1 MALTYIN
8 EKGEEKEDLIGLDAF
23 LGEFN
28 SIVENSS
35 YSVYGLTGGW
45 GTGKSIFIN
54 IWERSLTKNN
64 YIHIDAFA
72 KDYENDA
79 FLVLFSSVYKYLE
92 QQNTTSKQIL
102 KQFFDDSKRFLMNA
116 GKATGKFIFN
126 TLTDKII
133 GSESLKTFISDLL
146 DTYCDDILQKCIE
159 EENIHDSLVKTLEKI
174 TVNLSNPLYIIIDEL
189 DRCRPSFALEM
200 LEKVKHIFSVTK
212 IKFILVYNPEIFDKV
227 IEKEYGLK
235 NGGSR
240 YLNKF
245 IEKTISFKQP
255 ISIRKWLYDEIENN
269 IERFKF
275 LDTKSHLKNTI
286 DILIELK
293 NEYNISY
300 RDFSRIISKIKH
312 YDISNL
318 GLMIVLLTVEFTRHI
333 RNDELEDMIAYIKQ
347 NNGFAINAPDRFIS
361 NSIYKKFSIILNGN
375 ENDKKQ
381 LFNDTFKY
389 FVDNGLI

>member
-8 EKGEEKEDLIGLDAF
+8 EKGEEKEDLIGLDSF
-23 LGEFN
+23 LEEFT

-54 IWERSLTKNN
+54 MWERSLTKNN

-102 KQFFDDSKRFLMNA
+102 KQFFDYSNRFLMNT

-133 GSESLKTFISDLL
+133 GSESLKTFVSDLL

-159 EENIHDSLVKTLEKI
+159 EENIHDTLVKTLEKI

-189 DRCRPSFALEM
+189 DRCRPAFALEM
-200 LEKVKHIFSVTK
+200 LEKVKHIFSVPK
-212 IKFILVYNPEIFDKV
+212 IKFILVYNPEIFDKI

-245 IEKTISFKQP
+245 IEKTIPIKQP
-255 ISIRKWLYDEIENN
+255 ISIEKWLKYEINN
-269 IERFKF
+269 ITQEIFPDSNITY
-275 LDTKSHLKNTI
+275 LYNMDQGLLQ
-286 DILIELK
+286 LIK
-293 NEYNISY
+293 EYNISY

-333 RNDELEDMIAYIKQ
+333 RNNELEDMIAYIKQ

-361 NSIYKKFSIILNGN
+361 NSIYKKFSITLNGN

>member
-8 EKGEEKEDLIGLDAF
+8 EKGEEKDDLIGLDAF

-35 YSVYGLTGGW
+35 YSVYGLTGCW

-54 IWERSLTKNN
+54 MWERSLTKNN

-79 FLVLFSSVYKYLE
+79 FLVLFGSIYKYLE
-92 QQNTTSKQIL
+92 QQNAASKQIL
-102 KQFFDDSKRFLMNA
+102 KQFFYDSKKFLMNT

-133 GSESLKTFISDLL
+133 GSESLKTFVSDLL

-212 IKFILVYNPEIFDKV
+212 IKFILVYNPEIFDKI

-245 IEKTISFKQP
+245 IEKTIPIKQP
-255 ISIRKWLYDEIENN
+255 VSIRKWLKYEINN
-269 IERFKF
+269 ITQEIFPDSNITY
-275 LDTKSHLKNTI
+275 LSNMDQGLLQ
-286 DILIELK
+286 LIK
-293 NEYNISY
+293 EYNISY
-300 RDFSRIISKIKH
+300 RDALRIISNIKSH
-312 YDISNL
+312 HSSDLIFE
-318 GLMIVLLTVEFTRHI
+318 IVLFEF
-333 RNDELEDMIAYIKQ
+333 
-347 NNGFAINAPDRFIS
+347 FRFIDS
-361 NSIYKKFSIILNGN
+361 REFDQVVQYVKHPDIFVEDKINLNTLPNILSILCHNGN
-375 ENDKKQ
+375 SPYKYSLSLKDFMST
-381 LFNDTFKY
+381 FNKL
-389 FVDNGLI
+389 VQ

>member
-8 EKGEEKEDLIGLDAF
+8 EKGEEKDDLIGLDNF
-23 LGEFN
+23 LEEFN

-54 IWERSLTKNN
+54 MWERSLTKNN

-72 KDYENDA
+72 KDYESDA
-79 FLVLFSSVYKYLE
+79 FLVLFGSIYKYLE
-92 QQNTTSKQIL
+92 QQNAASKQIL
-102 KQFFDDSKRFLMNA
+102 KQFFDDSKNFLMNT
-116 GKATGKFIFN
+116 GKATSKFIFN

-212 IKFILVYNPEIFDKV
+212 IKFILVYNPEIFDKI

-245 IEKTISFKQP
+245 IEKTIPIKQP
-255 ISIRKWLYDEIENN
+255 ISIEKWLKYEINN
-269 IERFKF
+269 ITQEIFPDSNITY
-275 LDTKSHLKNTI
+275 LSNMDQGLLQ
-286 DILIELK
+286 LIK
-293 NEYNISY
+293 EYNISY
-300 RDFSRIISKIKH
+300 RDFSRIISNIKNH
-312 YDISNL
+312 HSSDLIF
-318 GLMIVLLTVEFTRHI
+318 GIVLFEFFKFIDSKEFDLVVKYVLQHKTFVEDEINLKTLPNILSVLTR
-333 RNDELEDMIAYIKQ
+333 
-347 NNGFAINAPDRFIS
+347 
-361 NSIYKKFSIILNGN
+361 NGN
-375 ENDKKQ
+375 SSYKYFLSLKD
-381 LFNDTFKY
+381 FMSTFKIL
-389 FVDNGLI
+389 FQDIL

>member
-1 MALTYIN
+1 MPLTYIN
-8 EKGEEKEDLIGLDAF
+8 EKGEEKDDLIGLDNF
-23 LGEFN
+23 LEEFN

-54 IWERSLTKNN
+54 MWERSLTKNN

-72 KDYENDA
+72 KDYESDA
-79 FLVLFSSVYKYLE
+79 FLVLFGSIYKYLE
-92 QQNTTSKQIL
+92 QQNAASKQIL
-102 KQFFDDSKRFLMNA
+102 KQFFDDSKKFLMDT

-212 IKFILVYNPEIFDKV
+212 IKFILVYNPEIFDKI

-245 IEKTISFKQP
+245 IEKTIPIKQP
-255 ISIRKWLYDEIENN
+255 ISIEKWLKYEINN
-269 IERFKF
+269 ITQEIFPDSNITYLSNMDKG
-275 LDTKSHLKNTI
+275 LLQ
-286 DILIELK
+286 LIK
-293 NEYNISY
+293 EYNISY
-300 RDFSRIISKIKH
+300 RDFSRIISNIKSH
-312 YDISNL
+312 HSSDLIF
-318 GLMIVLLTVEFTRHI
+318 GIVLFEFFKFIDSKEFDLVVKYVLQHKTFVEDEINLKTLPNILSVLTR
-333 RNDELEDMIAYIKQ
+333 
-347 NNGFAINAPDRFIS
+347 
-361 NSIYKKFSIILNGN
+361 NGN
-375 ENDKKQ
+375 SSY
-381 LFNDTFKY
+381 KY
-389 FVDNGLI
+389 FLSLKDFMSTFNTLVQ

>member
-1 MALTYIN
+1 MIYRSSLQTFKWSNEARGNAAVYCIIVGLSLNETERRNKQMALTYIN

-54 IWERSLTKNN
+54 MWERSLTKNN

-72 KDYENDA
+72 KDYESDA
-79 FLVLFSSVYKYLE
+79 FLVLFGSIYKYLE
-92 QQNTTSKQIL
+92 QQNAASKQIL
-102 KQFFDDSKRFLMNA
+102 KQFFDDSKKFLMNT

-133 GSESLKTFISDLL
+133 GSESLKTFVSDLL

-212 IKFILVYNPEIFDKV
+212 IKFILVYNPEIFDKI

-245 IEKTISFKQP
+245 IEKTIPIKQP
-255 ISIRKWLYDEIENN
+255 ISIRKWLKYEINN
-269 IERFKF
+269 ITQEIFPDSNITY
-275 LDTKSHLKNTI
+275 LYNMDQGLLQ
-286 DILIELK
+286 LIK
-293 NEYNISY
+293 EYNISY

-333 RNDELEDMIAYIKQ
+333 RNNELEDMIAYIK
-347 NNGFAINAPDRFIS
+347 
-361 NSIYKKFSIILNGN
+361 K
-375 ENDKKQ
+375 
-381 LFNDTFKY
+381 
-389 FVDNGLI
+389 